1 MQPSQRV
8 RLRFLLCLAAS
19 VMTVN
24 ADVAQAK
31 ASRSNLTGGEDWMT
45 GIPVLTF
52 KWHHVKGPCLVVLW
66 ILVVGVCKLG
76 MSCYHGDS
84 PAVL

>member
-1 MQPSQRV
+1 MQPSQQV

-24 ADVAQAK
+24 ADVVQTK
-31 ASRSNLTGGEDWMT
+31 ASRSNLRGGEGWTT
-45 GIPVLTF
+45 GIPVVAF
-52 KWHHVKGPCLVVLW
+52 KWHHVKGPCLEVLW

-76 MSCYHGDS
+76 M
-84 PAVL
+84 